1 LISFLGVSP
10 YSRAAVVDVR
20 GQYRF
25 GAMHHEEGCESC
37 GSARCGTQI
46 PQHGW

>member
-20 GQYRF
+20 GQDRL
-25 GAMHHEEGCESC
+25 GAMHHE
-37 GSARCGTQI
+37 
-46 PQHGW
+46 